1 MSIFAQPKLTQSK
14 TKPVIARLK
23 QEQEQ
28 KQEQGP
34 KAK

>member
-1 MSIFAQPKLTQSK
+1 MIRAQPKLIQSK

-23 QEQEQ
+23 QEQV
-28 KQEQGP
+28 QEQEQEL